1 MAQRIPIQTY
11 LPRDLVVQLRGRC
24 VAAQISM
31 SEWIRSAV
39 IDACRQSETAD
50 RDDPMAERL
59 ARDLTFTT
67 VALDALLAGHPDPD
81 LRSRTHEAY
90 ARKLVNRGAR
100 PARIEGSD
108 DEA

>member
-11 LPRDLVVQLRGRC
+11 LPRAIVAQLRERC
-24 VAAQISM
+24 AAARISM

-39 IDACRQSETAD
+39 IDACRQSEIASD
-50 RDDPMAERL
+50 GDPKAERL

-81 LRSRTHEAY
+81 LRARTHEAY
-90 ARKLVNRGAR
+90 ARKLVNRGGR
-100 PARIEGSD
+100 PARIEGGD